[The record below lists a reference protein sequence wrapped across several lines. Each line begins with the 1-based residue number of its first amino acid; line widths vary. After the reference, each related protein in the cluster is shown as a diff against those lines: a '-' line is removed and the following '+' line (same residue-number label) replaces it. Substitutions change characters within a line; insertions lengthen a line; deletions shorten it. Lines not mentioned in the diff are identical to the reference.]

1 MLFNPDRYANVI
13 ASYFLVGQMNYI
25 GQIVDPSSTYY
36 VKQKN
41 YYYGNP
47 CTYNS
52 SVLTGIGVTV
62 KTCETVSNG
71 TFNSGL
77 NNFMRYN
84 QKVGENYIQG
94 KINMTFAALADYVTG
109 ITILSAYISDV
120 ISTWTIDF
128 TTDL

>member
-1 MLFNPDRYANVI
+1 MKSICVI
-13 ASYFLVGQMNYI
+13 SIWNIFV
-25 GQIVDPSSTYY
+25 
-36 VKQKN
+36 KN

-94 KINMTFAALADYVTG
+94 KINMTFAALADFVTG